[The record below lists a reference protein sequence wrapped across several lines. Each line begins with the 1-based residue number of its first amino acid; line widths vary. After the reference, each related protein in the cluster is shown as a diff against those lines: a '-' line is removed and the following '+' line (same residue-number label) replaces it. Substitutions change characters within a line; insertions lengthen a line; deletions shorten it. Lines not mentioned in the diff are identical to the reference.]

1 MVIGLSHSSENV
13 VSLESIDN
21 FTRVNY
27 FEPLVDYLHHLSCAS
42 LRQQATRGRAR
53 DVYHFSHIL
62 HTPSAVWGQ
71 KVEDFPVGDREME
84 RSCGKAAHGIRL
96 EGNADVVVS

>member
-71 KVEDFPVGDREME
+71 KVEDFPVGYREME
-84 RSCGKAAHGIRL
+84 RSCGKAADGIRL

>member
-1 MVIGLSHSSENV
+1 MVVGLSHSSENV
-13 VSLESIDN
+13 VSLESIDD

-42 LRQQATRGRAR
+42 LRQQATEGRAR

-62 HTPSAVWGQ
+62 HTPSAG
-71 KVEDFPVGDREME
+71 
-84 RSCGKAAHGIRL
+84 
-96 EGNADVVVS
+96 ADSDVSSSIQSVPPSSIS